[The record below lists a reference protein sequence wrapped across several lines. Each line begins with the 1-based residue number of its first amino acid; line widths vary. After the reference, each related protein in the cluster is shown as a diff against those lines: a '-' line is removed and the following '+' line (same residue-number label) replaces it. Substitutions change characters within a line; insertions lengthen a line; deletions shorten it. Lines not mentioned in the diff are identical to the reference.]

1 MKSGQ
6 KKLLIAAGIILVIG
20 AIFVNSHSK
29 YEAFVKKF
37 DFQKAQAR
45 GLPMLVEFGFQACP
59 PCKMMKPILKSL
71 DKEHSD
77 DFAIAYIDT
86 VVNPDLAR
94 QHNIQAAPTL
104 IFCDKDGNELAR
116 TMGYMPKEEILKKW
130 KELGV
135 IKE

>member
-6 KKLLIAAGIILVIG
+6 KNLLIAAGIILVFV
-20 AIFVNSHSK
+20 AIFINSYFKHN
-29 YEAFVKKF
+29 AFVEKF
-37 DFQKAQAR
+37 DFEKAKNR

-71 DKEHSD
+71 DKEYSE

-94 QHNIQAAPTL
+94 EYSIQAAPTL
-104 IFCDKDGNELAR
+104 IFYDKDSNELAR
-116 TMGYMPKEEILKKW
+116 TIGYTPKEEILNKW

>member
-6 KKLLIAAGIILVIG
+6 KKLLIVAGIILVF
-20 AIFVNSHSK
+20 AIIYINSQSK
-29 YEAFVKKF
+29 YDAFVKKF
-37 DFQKAQAR
+37 DFQKAQVR

-71 DKEHSD
+71 DKEHSE

-86 VVNPDLAR
+86 VVNPDIVR
-94 QHNIQAAPTL
+94 EYSIQAAPTL
-104 IFCDKDGNELAR
+104 IFYDKDGNELAR
-116 TMGYMPKEEILKKW
+116 TIGYISKEEILNKW
-130 KELGV
+130 KELGA